1 MHLWQIFCEVNC
13 YFIKDTILKTKKAFI
28 KEAIKSIKTSGTVAP
43 SSKYLIQKML
53 KEVDFEKANVIV
65 EYGSG
70 NGNFTKEILKKL
82 SKDSQLICFEINEKF
97 YNHLLTFKD
106 SRLTVL
112 NESCE
117 NIKAVCEKM
126 NISNIDYFV
135 SSLPLTNIPDNIT
148 KKILAESHAQL
159 HKNGCF
165 LQYQY
170 SLTYYK
176 KLKKIYPN
184 VDLDFEIRN
193 IPPAFIYK
201 CKKI

>member
-1 MHLWQIFCEVNC
+1 MQS
-13 YFIKDTILKTKKAFI
+13 KKAFI
-28 KEAIKSIKTSGTVAP
+28 KEAIKNIKTSGTVAP
-43 SSKYLIQKML
+43 SSKYLIQKIL
-53 KEVDFEKANVIV
+53 KEVDFTKTNIIA
-65 EYGSG
+65 EYGPG

-82 SKDSQLICFEINEKF
+82 NKDSQLICFEINDKF
-97 YNHLLTFKD
+97 FKHLQSFND
-106 SRLTVL
+106 PRLTII

-117 NIKAVCEKM
+117 NIKSVCKNL
-126 NISNIDYFV
+126 NISGIDYIV

-148 KKILAESHAQL
+148 TKILTETHAKL
-159 HKNGCF
+159 NKKGCF

-176 KLKKIYPN
+176 KLKKIYYN

-201 CKKI
+201 CKKM

>member
-1 MHLWQIFCEVNC
+1 M
-13 YFIKDTILKTKKAFI
+13 KTKKAFI
-28 KEAIKSIKTSGTVAP
+28 KEAIKNIKVSGTVAP
-43 SSKYLIQKML
+43 SSKYLINKML
-53 KEVDFEKANVIV
+53 KEVDFTKTNVIV

-70 NGNFTKEILKKL
+70 NGNFTKELLKKL
-82 SKDSQLICFEINEKF
+82 NKDSKLISFEINEKF
-97 YNHLLTFKD
+97 YEHLKTFKD

-117 NIKAVCEKM
+117 NIKSVCEKL

-135 SSLPLTNIPDNIT
+135 SSLPLTNIPDNVT
-148 KKILAESHAQL
+148 KKILDESYAQL
-159 HKNGCF
+159 KDDGCF

-176 KLKKIYPN
+176 KFKKIYSN
-184 VDLDFEIRN
+184 VDLEFEIRN

-201 CKKI
+201 CKKR

>member
-1 MHLWQIFCEVNC
+1 M
-13 YFIKDTILKTKKAFI
+13 KTKKAFI

-53 KEVDFEKANVIV
+53 KQVDFTKNNIII

-70 NGNFTKEILKKL
+70 NGNFTQELLKKL
-82 SKDSQLICFEINEKF
+82 NKNSQLICFEINEKF

-106 SRLTVL
+106 KRLTVL

-117 NIKAVCEKM
+117 NIKAVCEKLK
-126 NISNIDYFV
+126 ITKIDYFV
-135 SSLPLTNIPDNIT
+135 SSLPLTNIPDSVA
-148 KKILAESHAQL
+148 KKILTESYTQL
-159 HKNGCF
+159 HKDGCF

-170 SLTYYK
+170 SLTYFK
-176 KLKKIYPN
+176 KFKKIYPN

-201 CKKI
+201 CKKT

>member
-1 MHLWQIFCEVNC
+1 MR
-13 YFIKDTILKTKKAFI
+13 TKKAFI
-28 KEAIKSIKTSGTVAP
+28 KEAIKNIKTSGTVAP

-53 KEVDFEKANVIV
+53 KEVDFTKTNVIV
-65 EYGSG
+65 EYGPG

-82 SKDSQLICFEINEKF
+82 NKDSQLICFEINEKF
-97 YNHLLTFKD
+97 FNHLNTFND
-106 SRLTVL
+106 SRLTIL

-117 NIKAVCEKM
+117 NIKAVCKDL
-126 NISNIDYFV
+126 NISNIDYFI
-135 SSLPLTNIPDNIT
+135 SSLPLTNIPDSIT
-148 KKILAESHAQL
+148 KKILSESYAQL
-159 HKNGCF
+159 DKTGCF

-176 KLKKIYPN
+176 KLKKIYNN

>member
-1 MHLWQIFCEVNC
+1 M
-13 YFIKDTILKTKKAFI
+13 KTKKAFI

-43 SSKYLIQKML
+43 SSKYLIEKML
-53 KEVDFEKANVIV
+53 KKVDFTETNVIV

-82 SKDSQLICFEINEKF
+82 NKDSQLICFEINDKF
-97 YNHLLTFKD
+97 YNHLLTFRD
-106 SRLTVL
+106 PRLTVL

-117 NIKAVCEKM
+117 NIKAVCEKL
-126 NISNIDYFV
+126 NISNIDYFI
-135 SSLPLTNIPDNIT
+135 SSLPLTNIPDNIS
-148 KKILAESHAQL
+148 KKILTESYNQL
-159 HKNGCF
+159 SNDGCF

-170 SLTYYK
+170 SPTYYK

-184 VDLDFEIRN
+184 VILDFEIRN

-201 CKKI
+201 CKKT